1 MRVTNTII
9 LLIAVLAI
17 TPAFAQ
23 DNTQIQDNMQIL
35 AEKLKADKKFVV
47 AQNMQ
52 LTESEAKGFWPVYES
67 YQKDLQ
73 EIDVR
78 LGKLILNYA
87 DAFNKGPVPNQTAK
101 QLLGEMLAV
110 EESDV
115 SIRRN
120 YVPKL
125 EKVLPAWKVARYIQL
140 ETKIRA
146 IVKYELAARVPL
158 VEGADSPKF

>member
-1 MRVTNTII
+1 MRVTNAIV
-9 LLIAVLAI
+9 LLIAALAI

-35 AEKLKADKKFVV
+35 AEKLKADKKFVI

-73 EIDVR
+73 EINVR

-101 QLLGEMLAV
+101 QLLSELLAV

-115 SIRRN
+115 TIRRN

-125 EKVLPAWKVARYIQL
+125 EKVLPEWKVARYIQL

-158 VEGADSPKF
+158 VEGADSPKL

>member
-1 MRVTNTII
+1 MRFTSTIV
-9 LLIAVLAI
+9 LLIAALAF

-23 DNTQIQDNMQIL
+23 DNNMQIL
-35 AEKLKADKKFVV
+35 AEKIKADKKLVV
-47 AQNMQ
+47 SQNMQ
-52 LTESEAKGFWPVYES
+52 LSESEAKGFWPVYES
-67 YQKDLQ
+67 YQMDLQ
-73 EIDVR
+73 KINDR

-87 DAFNKGPVPNQTAK
+87 DAYNKGPVPNATAK

-115 SIRRN
+115 QLKRT

-125 EKVLPAWKVARYIQL
+125 EKVLPEWKVARYIQL

-146 IVKYELAARVPL
+146 IVKYELAAQVPL
-158 VEGADSPKF
+158 VE

>member
-52 LTESEAKGFWPVYES
+52 LTESEAKGFWPVYDA

-73 EIDVR
+73 
-78 LGKLILNYA
+78 KLNQRTAAVIKHYA
-87 DAFNKGPVPNQTAK
+87 DAYNKGPVSDAAAEKLISEALSIEEAEVKMKRSYLPRLK
-101 QLLGEMLAV
+101 Q
-110 EESDV
+110 
-115 SIRRN
+115 
-120 YVPKL
+120 
-125 EKVLPAWKVARYIQL
+125 VLPGMKVARYLQL
-140 ETKIRA
+140 ENKVRAVIR
-146 IVKYELAARVPL
+146 YELADEIPL
-158 VEGADSPKF
+158 VE